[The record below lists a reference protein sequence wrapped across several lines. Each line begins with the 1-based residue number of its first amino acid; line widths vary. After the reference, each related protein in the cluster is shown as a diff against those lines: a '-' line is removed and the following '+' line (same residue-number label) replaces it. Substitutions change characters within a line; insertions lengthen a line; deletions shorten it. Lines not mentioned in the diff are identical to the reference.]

1 MFADVAEVDL
11 KFFVEKHA
19 EDIAKGGPFVDSR
32 GNAVLGCVFH
42 SLPTKELSAGFSE
55 GRIYERGL
63 ITWIREQSCKD
74 LNKNKGG
81 GGWKN
86 SPRSWEVRRA
96 GVVHRRSDGSSAG
109 VSRGAKQASGLRFGP
124 QGYSLLCRFVPPFH
138 VIIIDLLR

>member
-1 MFADVAEVDL
+1 MAAVKL
-11 KFFVEKHA
+11 KCLVEKHA
-19 EDIAKGGPFVDSR
+19 EHIANGETFVDRR
-32 GNAVLGCVFH
+32 GDAVLACVFY
-42 SLPTKELSAGFSE
+42 SLPTEELSAGFAE
-55 GRIYERGL
+55 GRMHERGL
-63 ITWIREQSCKD
+63 ISWIREQSCKD